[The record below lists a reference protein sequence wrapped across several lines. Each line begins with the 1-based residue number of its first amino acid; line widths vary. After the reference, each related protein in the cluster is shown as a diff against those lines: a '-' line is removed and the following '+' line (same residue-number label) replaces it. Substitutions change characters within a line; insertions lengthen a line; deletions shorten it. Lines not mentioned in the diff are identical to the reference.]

1 MIAPDKYTSIDS
13 SLIGV
18 GAAML
23 KMLHPSMTITALWEA
38 CRGMPSI
45 GTFNRF
51 VLALDL
57 LYILGTIELRGGI
70 ITRTL
75 P

>member
-1 MIAPDKYTSIDS
+1 MIAPDKHVSIDA

-18 GAAML
+18 GAAVL
-23 KMLHPSMTITALWEA
+23 RELSNPRTITSLWET
-38 CRGMPSI
+38 CRQFPSI

-57 LYILGTIELRGGI
+57 LYMLGAIELKGGMI
-70 ITRTL
+70 MRVK